1 MRFPLALAVLAVLVI
16 AGSAAPPSTAKGP
29 SCARQPVS
37 PAYAGSVRRALGAKQ
52 DVWGNALI
60 ARPNGPTYG
69 SVRRLLKPLLFARSK
84 TKSLTT
90 SGVYYLPF
98 AQPLGVRGAHMVALH
113 VADGSEILSQTAKG
127 PRVKVFVG
135 ADGRERYGSCLSRL
149 AAPRPRRRATCPSSR
164 PSTWTRP
171 ATGTGRSRSPYAA
184 SAPATW
190 SVSSG

>member
-1 MRFPLALAVLAVLVI
+1 MRFPLAFAVLAVLVV

-127 PRVKVFVG
+127 PSVKVFVG
-135 ADGRERYGSCLSRL
+135 ATAASATARVCPAWPLLGSPTGS
-149 AAPRPRRRATCPSSR
+149 CPSSR

-171 ATGTGRSRSPYAA
+171 APGTARSRSRSAG

-190 SVSSG
+190 SASSG

>member
-1 MRFPLALAVLAVLVI
+1 MRFPAALAVAVAVL
-16 AGSAAPPSTAKGP
+16 AAASASSSAVAARP
-29 SCARQPVS
+29 SCTHAPVT
-37 PAYAGSVRRALGAKQ
+37 PAYAGSVRRALFAKQ

-84 TKSLTT
+84 TKALTT

-98 AQPLGVRGAHMVALH
+98 AQPLGVRGAHTVALH

-135 ADGRERYGSCLSRL
+135 ADGHERYGSCLARVTPARL
-149 AAPRPRRRATCPSSR
+149 ADGFLP
-164 PSTWTRP
+164 
-171 ATGTGRSRSPYAA
+171 
-184 SAPATW
+184 
-190 SVSSG
+190 